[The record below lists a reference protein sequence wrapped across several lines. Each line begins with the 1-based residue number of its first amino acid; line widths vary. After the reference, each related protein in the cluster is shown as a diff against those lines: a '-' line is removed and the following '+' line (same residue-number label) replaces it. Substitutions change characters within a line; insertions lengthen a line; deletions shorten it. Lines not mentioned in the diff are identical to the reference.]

1 MRGSAAPRLPRS
13 TGSTG
18 RSGAW
23 FADERGVE
31 RRLKVTW
38 HPERRMF
45 VLSVWHRDTCTAT
58 FRLPLGEVP
67 RLVRALVE
75 GLGGAASTAATGA
88 APGPRRR
95 WPHRR

>member
-1 MRGSAAPRLPRS
+1 MDGSATARRTTPS
-13 TGSTG
+13 GSG
-18 RSGAW
+18 RSGTW

-45 VLSVWHRDTCTAT
+45 VLSVWHKDTCTAT

-67 RLVRALVE
+67 RLVRALVDA
-75 GLGGAASTAATGA
+75 LGDVASRSGAATVTRL
-88 APGPRRR
+88 PWRRPR
-95 WPHRR
+95 